1 MSKLDDD
8 GWGCSNAGQVPCC
21 SVHSRGWQG
30 QPRRK
35 ASSDGTHIS
44 ATYTEWLHKYGSEE
58 QARGRHQTTT
68 RWQKYHSLVPPP
80 FDGLHSLAITYCWCW
95 FSSGRNWTTTAG
107 VRHGENCRRLCY
119 SRLSFLSPHWERPP
133 PLARSSSPCCNSS
146 RSLAH
151 YNPMMN
157 EFKSHYLQYAPL
169 MCIVNV
175 MLKFNQTIM
184 ETVIDY
190 CYSFAP
196 LPRDDKQGW
205 LFPRIAITYRRHH
218 HRTQ

>member
-1 MSKLDDD
+1 MLKLDDD

-44 ATYTEWLHKYGSEE
+44 ATYTEWLHKHGREE
-58 QARGRHQTTT
+58 QARGRHQSTA

-80 FDGLHSLAITYCWCW
+80 FDGLHSLAITYCCW
-95 FSSGRNWTTTAG
+95 FSCWKELNDDCWCAPR
-107 VRHGENCRRLCY
+107 GELPPIVLQPFV
-119 SRLSFLSPHWERPP
+119 LSQSALGTSS
-133 PLARSSSPCCNSS
+133 SSSPCCNSS

-175 MLKFNQTIM
+175 MLKFNQIIM